1 MIELRSQEACPRRDA
16 EHFDLKHEQHRR
28 ESFILR
34 DKEAKAGHH

>member
-1 MIELRSQEACPRRDA
+1 MRDHFEL
-16 EHFDLKHEQHRR
+16 KYEQHRR